1 MQRAQFRGAGRERRS
16 NPRDSVGRGE
26 YRTPVRLRVTLV
38 ALVALALAASAGS
51 TPLAATGD
59 LATRLAKTLR
69 SPHLSLARTSAIAVD
84 LRTGAVLF
92 EHNATRPVV
101 PASNEKL
108 PVAWAALIRLGPDY
122 RLRTQV
128 LGVGT
133 RTGSTWDGD
142 MYLRGGGD
150 PELASSDIGRLAAAV
165 RTAGITRVTG
175 LIRGD
180 ESAYDAKR
188 GVAGWKRSF
197 VGLES
202 PPLSALVVDRALGW
216 PKLSPALLA
225 ARALRDA
232 LIKRHVAIDGVAGLG
247 TTPAAAVPLATDHS
261 VRLATLAKAMN
272 RDSDNFTAEMILKH
286 LGTLDG
292 HVGTSARGAR
302 VVLEELVAARI
313 PTTGVRIVDGS
324 GLSSLDRL
332 TAVSLVGVIRA
343 GLANPRIRAAFTDS
357 LAVAG
362 RSGTLRTR
370 LPALA
375 GAVKGKTG
383 TTSLSCSLSG
393 VAHDSVVFAV
403 LQNGSPV
410 AFWPAR
416 VAQDKF
422 VTALARLRTP
432 AGKR

>member
-1 MQRAQFRGAGRERRS
+1 MHNYAGAGSERRS
-16 NPRDSVGRGE
+16 NPRDSVGRGD
-26 YRTPVRLRVTLV
+26 YRTPVRLRFALFTLV
-38 ALVALALAASAGS
+38 AVALAASAVS
-51 TPLAATGD
+51 TPLAAPGD
-59 LATRLAKTLR
+59 LGTRLAKTLR
-69 SPHLSLARTSAIAVD
+69 SPHVSLALTSAIAVD
-84 LRTGAVLF
+84 LRTGTVLF

-108 PVAWAALIRLGPDY
+108 PVAWAALMRLGPDY

-128 LGVGT
+128 LGMGT

-142 MYLRGGGD
+142 LYLRGGGD
-150 PELASSDIGRLAAAV
+150 PGLTSADIGRLAAAV

-175 LIRGD
+175 RIRGD

-188 GVAGWKRSF
+188 AVAGWKRSF
-197 VGLES
+197 VGIES
-202 PPLSALVVDRALGW
+202 PPLSALVVDRAEGW
-216 PKLSPALLA
+216 PKLSPPLLA

-232 LIKRHVAIDGVAGLG
+232 LAARRVAVDGSPGLG
-247 TTPAAAVPLATDHS
+247 TTPAGAVLLATDHS

-272 RDSDNFTAEMILKH
+272 RDSDNFTAEMVLKH

-292 HVGTSARGAR
+292 RVGTSARGAR
-302 VVLEELVAARI
+302 VVVEELAGARI

-332 TAVSLVGVIRA
+332 TAVTLVGVIRA
-343 GLANPRIRAAFTDS
+343 GLANPRIRAAFAHS

-362 RSGTLRTR
+362 RSGTLKTR

-393 VAHDSVVFAV
+393 VAHESVVFAV

-422 VTALARLRTP
+422 VTALARVRTT
-432 AGKR
+432 AGKD